1 MHVNLFHLR
10 RTLREVRDQSSAHH
24 RTDTR
29 PTLRLGAAL
38 KFQALRVLIFR
49 VVLASDAS
57 APPQSNAAV
66 QTLSERLVFRLGRLT
81 SAGFQCSSGLMAG
94 SLSTTSLVACQYG
107 CRL

>member
-1 MHVNLFHLR
+1 MHVNLFRLR
-10 RTLREVRDQSSAHH
+10 RTLREVRNQSSPHH

-57 APPQSNAAV
+57 ATPQSNAAV
-66 QTLSERLVFRLGRLT
+66 QALSERLVLRLGRLP
-81 SAGFQCSSGLMAG
+81 SAGLPCSSGLVAG
-94 SLSTTSLVACQYG
+94 ALSTTDLCP
-107 CRL
+107 CPD